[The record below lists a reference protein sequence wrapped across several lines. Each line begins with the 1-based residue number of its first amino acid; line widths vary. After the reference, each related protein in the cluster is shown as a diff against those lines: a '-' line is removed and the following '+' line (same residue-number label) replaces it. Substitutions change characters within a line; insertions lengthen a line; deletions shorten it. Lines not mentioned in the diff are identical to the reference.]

1 MRVAFLT
8 VILLLATLLSS
19 AAQQTSPASP
29 QPLQILQQALSALN
43 GSTQTR
49 DVTLS
54 GSAHYMAGSDDETG
68 TAELTAIATGA
79 SSMKLSLSSGPR
91 NEVRNLTVDPPTG
104 TWSGPDGISHN
115 IIYHNLLNEPSW
127 FSPVAAISR
136 LLASPESV
144 ASFLDTET
152 LESQTVQHISIT
164 LQPLPSIASFAPPL
178 LQHLTQ
184 VDLYLDATT
193 NLPAA
198 MTFAVHPDDNA
209 LVDIP
214 IEVRFTDYRLVS
226 GAQVPFHVQRFLN
239 NGLVLDLQLEN
250 ATINSGVSATAL
262 AIR

>member
-1 MRVAFLT
+1 MRVALLA

-54 GSAHYMAGSDDETG
+54 GSAHYVAGSDDETG

-136 LLASPESV
+136 VLASPESA
-144 ASFLDTET
+144 ASFVGTET
-152 LESQTVQHISIT
+152 IDSQNVQHVSIT
-164 LQPLPSIASFAPPL
+164 QGPPASAASVIPASLP
-178 LQHLTQ
+178 HLTQ
-184 VDLYLDATT
+184 VDLYLDSTSF
-193 NLPAA
+193 LPAA
-198 MTFAVHPDDNA
+198 MRFSIHPDDNA
-209 LVDIP
+209 LLDIP
-214 IEVRFTDYRLVS
+214 IEVRFSDYRNVS
-226 GAQVPFHVQRFLN
+226 GTQIPFHVQRFLN
-239 NGLVLDLQLEN
+239 NGLVLDLQFQS
-250 ATINSGVSATAL
+250 AVINSGITPNGL
-262 AIR
+262 AIQ